1 MATNKW
7 SIIFLL
13 AMIASLATSVLA
25 TSIAGKSFIV
35 GDDKGW
41 TLNVDYQAWANG
53 KKFCVGDELVFKY
66 PVGKHN
72 VLSVNE
78 TSFQKCIIS
87 PTSEPLST
95 GEDLITLDTPGKK
108 FFICAIGKH
117 CELGGLKLCIDV
129 LPQSK
134 PPGPPATGKEIMVG
148 DDKGWTKN
156 FDYQAWANGKE
167 VCVGDKL
174 VFIYPPGKHNVL
186 IVNET
191 AVQQCII
198 PPPDANQALISGY
211 DIVTVETPGKE
222 CFICGIGKHCE
233 LGMKL
238 CVNVHP
244 APVPASPLLQGTRKL
259 ATTKNLGSK

>member
-134 PPGPPATGKEIMVG
+134 PPGPPATGKEIM
-148 DDKGWTKN
+148 
-156 FDYQAWANGKE
+156 
-167 VCVGDKL
+167 
-174 VFIYPPGKHNVL
+174 
-186 IVNET
+186 
-191 AVQQCII
+191 QCII